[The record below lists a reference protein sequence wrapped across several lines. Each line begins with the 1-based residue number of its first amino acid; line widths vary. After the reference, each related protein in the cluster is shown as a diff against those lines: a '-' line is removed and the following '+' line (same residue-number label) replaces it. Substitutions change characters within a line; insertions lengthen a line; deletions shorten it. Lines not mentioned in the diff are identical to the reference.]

1 MKEDFLQYIWEN
13 TLFDSSG
20 LITSEGEKIIIHKVE
35 SNPNTIVPL
44 FYQYGKVHT
53 YFSNFSVEL
62 LESLK
67 SEKTPS
73 GFLVF
78 LFHNSDKFGF

>member
-20 LITSEGEKIIIHKVE
+20 LKTTKGEKIIIHKVGE
-35 SNPNTIVPL
+35 RNPNTIVPL

-53 YFSNFSVEL
+53 DFSNFSVEL

-67 SEKTPS
+67 SEKKP
-73 GFLVF
+73 
-78 LFHNSDKFGF
+78 K